1 MSKLLK
7 FIIIV
12 IISAVGLY
20 FAFQGDDFV
29 ILWAH
34 LSEVEWF
41 PFIIAVILLI
51 FSVVVRA
58 KRWQYIL
65 EPLEHVPLH
74 PLFSSTMI
82 GYFGNNILVFRLGE
96 LLRAYSIAVGRKMT
110 VSQAFGTVM
119 LERII
124 DAVTVV
130 CILVLLLAWI
140 PVQNPG
146 IQLSIITF
154 IGTTLIAITFI
165 LIAHYWNWLVF
176 FQTYNFFKHGV
187 GEKLLQIIEKILDGL
202 TMIAKSKHILELFVC
217 SALLWI
223 TYFIMTYY
231 LLEATHLDDI
241 GLIGAGVILGMGS
254 IAIAIPAL
262 PGGVGTYDAGI
273 KFSLILIFSISSEKA
288 LAFALVSHASNYFPY
303 LIIGAIYFILGGL
316 RLKDVDQNSIQ

>member
-1 MSKLLK
+1 MSKIFK
-7 FIIIV
+7 FIILV

-20 FAFQGDDFV
+20 FAFQGEDFV
-29 ILWAH
+29 ILWEN
-34 LSEVEWF
+34 LLDVEWLT
-41 PFIIAVILLI
+41 FILAVILLL

-65 EPLEHVPLH
+65 EPLEHIPLH

-82 GYFGNNILVFRLGE
+82 GYFGNTVLVFRLGE
-96 LLRAYSIAVGRKMT
+96 LLRAYSIAIGRKLT
-110 VSQAFGTVM
+110 LAQAFGTVI
-119 LERII
+119 LERVI

-140 PVQNPG
+140 PVQNPV

-154 IGTTLIAITFI
+154 IGTTLIVITFI
-165 LIAHYWNWLVF
+165 IIVYYWDWLAF
-176 FQTYNFFKHGV
+176 FQTYSFFKHGV
-187 GEKLLQIIEKILDGL
+187 PKKLLQKIEKIFDGL
-202 TMIAKSKHILELFVC
+202 IIITKSKHIFALFVY
-217 SALLWI
+217 SVLLWI
-223 TYFIMTYY
+223 TYFIMTYC

-241 GLIGAGVILGMGS
+241 GLIGAGVILAMGS

-273 KFSLILIFSISSEKA
+273 KFSLILFFSVSSEKA
-288 LAFALVSHASNYFPY
+288 LAFALVAHASNFFPF

-316 RLKDVDQNSIQ
+316 RIRDVDQNSIQ

>member
-65 EPLEHVPLH
+65 KPLEHVPLH

-96 LLRAYSIAVGRKMT
+96 LLRAYSIANGRKMT

-119 LERII
+119 LERVI
-124 DAVTVV
+124 DAMAVV

-154 IGTTLIAITFI
+154 IGITLIAITFI
-165 LIAHYWNWLVF
+165 VIAHYWNWLAF

-202 TMIAKSKHILELFVC
+202 TMIAKSKHILALFVY
-217 SALLWI
+217 SVLLWI
-223 TYFIMTYY
+223 IYFIMIYY
-231 LLEATHLDDI
+231 LLVATHLDDI
-241 GLIGAGVILGMGS
+241 GLIGAGVILVMGS

-262 PGGVGTYDAGI
+262 PGGVGTYEAGI

-288 LAFALVSHASNYFPY
+288 LAFALVSHASNYLPY

-316 RLKDVDQNSIQ
+316 RLKDVYKNSIQ